1 MSEEYLEINEKDYK
15 ARKGCKARF
24 VLYKN
29 GSPSFST
36 SKLTETFLP
45 YTNIEYIKNDP
56 TILWLDFCKIDEQN
70 GLGASHSSTIIK
82 KRVYFGELKKLS
94 EVSDVEKY
102 PTMGWYPESGEL
114 VVLSRDGRIVSP
126 IPETCVKSGF
136 KLEVLSQE
144 DLEKIESIEPFR
156 SSLSYMDL
164 IAKGSKRLV
173 DEHPNIVKS
182 IVEDE
187 DTLSK

>member
-1 MSEEYLEINEKDYK
+1 MSEEYFEIKEKDYITRK
-15 ARKGCKARF
+15 ACKARF
-24 VLYKN
+24 VLYKD

-70 GLGASHSSTIIK
+70 GFGDSHSSTIIK

-102 PTMGWYPESGEL
+102 PTMGWYPESGEM
-114 VVLSRDGRIVSP
+114 VVLSRDGKVVSP

-136 KLEVLSQE
+136 KMEVLSQE
-144 DLEKIESIEPFR
+144 DLNKIKSIEPFR
-156 SSLSYMDL
+156 SSLNYIDF

-173 DEHPNIVKS
+173 DEHPDIVKS
-182 IVEDE
+182 IVEE
-187 DTLSK
+187 DVLGK